1 MEDFTMRK
9 SLTKAI
15 AVLVCLVFTISLVP
29 AMYAAEKKVSK
40 DDRLLLQ
47 KPMSLLVSLF
57 PFLGS
62 ALGNSSKAISSSNI
76 SGKKT
81 LKPTAEIIFPTK
93 PANERD

>member
-1 MEDFTMRK
+1 MRK

-15 AVLVCLVFTISLVP
+15 AILVCLVFTISLVP

-62 ALGNSSKAISSSNI
+62 AMGNSSKAISSGNVTS
-76 SGKKT
+76 KKS
-81 LKPTAEIIFPTK
+81 LKPTAEIRIGT
-93 PANERD
+93 

>member
-1 MEDFTMRK
+1 MEDFIMRK

-15 AVLVCLVFTISLVP
+15 AILVCLVFTISLVP

-62 ALGNSSKAISSSNI
+62 TLGNSSKTLSNGNVP
-76 SGKKT
+76 SKKS
-81 LKPTAEIIFPTK
+81 LKPTAEIRIGTK
-93 PANERD
+93 PADHD

>member
-15 AVLVCLVFTISLVP
+15 AILVCLVFTISLVP

-62 ALGNSSKAISSSNI
+62 TMGNSSKAISNGNVPS
-76 SGKKT
+76 KKS
-81 LKPTAEIIFPTK
+81 LKPTAEIHIGTK
-93 PANERD
+93 PGSERD

>member
-1 MEDFTMRK
+1 M
-9 SLTKAI
+9 
-15 AVLVCLVFTISLVP
+15 VCLGFTIRLVP

-47 KPMSLLVSLF
+47 KPVGLLVSLF
-57 PFLGS
+57 ACLGS
-62 ALGNSSKAISSSNI
+62 GLGKSSKAISSSNI